1 MWCTNLGPIGF
12 AKNGV
17 AIYNALTG
25 QGTDAVRY
33 EEFDECKGHS
43 SPSGSYHYH
52 QFSREYITW
61 FGCLAVHSFTS
72 NITICILLAAI
83 FMKLVCTCMLNLIL
97 KCDLGMACSVLSR
110 SPLHE

>member
-52 QFSREYITW
+52 QFSREYVTW

-72 NITICILLAAI
+72 NITVMHL
-83 FMKLVCTCMLNLIL
+83 TCCNFYQTCVYMYAEF
-97 KCDLGMACSVLSR
+97 DFEM
-110 SPLHE
+110 